1 MTSFPGS
8 PRLVKGAI
16 VGVDAMN
23 PLASVVVFQY
33 NPDTMTRRREAEVR
47 KTIPARSVGR
57 RTIELAGEACVNQ
70 ADFDR

>member
-33 NPDTMTRRREAEVR
+33 NSDTMTRRREAGVWE
-47 KTIPARSVGR
+47 TIAVRSVDR
-57 RTIELAGEACVNQ
+57 RTIELVSGYAQ
-70 ADFDR
+70 AWSV